1 MKAITILQPW
11 ASLIACGAKKIETR
25 GWATKYRG
33 PIAIHAGKKD
43 PCKKPWEGM
52 GEFENA
58 VDSVLNKNNLE
69 WRLLPLGSVIAI
81 ADLVDVYEMLYKHI
95 PLRHPMEF
103 YDQPEIS
110 YEAMVY
116 ADEEKTL
123 PVRKEIFHVPAQ
135 RFTRPA
141 GGEFK
146 ETWLCQNE
154 EEEFKDIGGDE
165 LVFGHFA
172 TGRYAWLLE
181 NVRPITPVPA
191 RGQQGLWNWEGRT

>member
-11 ASLIACGAKKIETR
+11 ASLIACSAKKIETR

-69 WRLLPLGSVIAI
+69 WRLLPLGSVIAV
-81 ADLVDVYEMLYKHI
+81 ADLVDCV
-95 PLRHPMEF
+95 
-103 YDQPEIS
+103 EIGH
-110 YEAMVY
+110 EA
-116 ADEEKTL
+116 
-123 PVRKEIFHVPAQ
+123 
-135 RFTRPA
+135 
-141 GGEFK
+141 
-146 ETWLCQNE
+146 
-154 EEEFKDIGGDE
+154 E
-165 LVFGHFA
+165 LVNGIIVTGNELAFGDY
-172 TGRYAWLLE
+172 TLGRYAWLLE
-181 NVRPITPVPA
+181 NVRPITPLPA